1 MNASPR
7 VPRPRVLA
15 TLTVLATLSLLNAC
29 STTSSGSVYSS
40 RQTRQEQTVRLAVV
54 ESVRQVTIEGSQSPV
69 GPVAGGAIGGIAGAN
84 VGGGRGST
92 VGSILGAVAG
102 GVAGRV
108 LEERATRKD
117 GLEITVRLENGE
129 LRAITQEADEAF
141 KPGERV
147 RLLSGGGVTRVS
159 H

>member
-1 MNASPR
+1 MPISRLLLVAPAIAVVIAVSGCAS
-7 VPRPRVLA
+7 
-15 TLTVLATLSLLNAC
+15 
-29 STTSSGSVYSS
+29 TSSGNVYSTS
-40 RQTRQEQTVRLAVV
+40 QARQEQTVRLGVV
-54 ESVRQVTIEGSQSPV
+54 ESVRQVTIEGSRSPI
-69 GPVAGGAIGGIAGAN
+69 GAVAGGAVGGIGGAN

-102 GVAGRV
+102 GVAGSM
-108 LEERATRKD
+108 LEERVTRKD
-117 GLEITVRLENGE
+117 GLEITVRLEGGE
-129 LRAITQEADEAF
+129 LRAITQDADEAF

>member
-1 MNASPR
+1 MLISR
-7 VPRPRVLA
+7 
-15 TLTVLATLSLLNAC
+15 LLLVAPAIAGVIAVSGC
-29 STTSSGSVYSS
+29 ASTTSGNVYTSG
-40 RQTRQEQTVRLAVV
+40 QARQEQTVRLGVV
-54 ESVRQVTIEGSQSPV
+54 ESVRQVTIEGSRTPI
-69 GPVAGGAIGGIAGAN
+69 GAVAGGAVGGIGGAN
-84 VGGGRGST
+84 IGGGRGST

-102 GVAGRV
+102 GVAGSM
-108 LEERATRKD
+108 LEERVTRKD
-117 GLEITVRLENGE
+117 GLEITVRLEGGE

>member
-1 MNASPR
+1 MTMKRFNYI
-7 VPRPRVLA
+7 VLCTAITGAMFLSGCA
-15 TLTVLATLSLLNAC
+15 TR
-29 STTSSGSVYSS
+29 TSSGSVYSA
-40 RQTRQEQTVRLAVV
+40 QQARQEQTVRLAVV
-54 ESVRQVTIEGSQSPV
+54 ESVREVTIEADRGPV
-69 GPVAGGAIGGIAGAN
+69 GVVAGGAIGGIAGSN

-102 GVAGRV
+102 GVAGQAI
-108 LEERATRKD
+108 ERSVTQKK
-117 GLEITVRLENGE
+117 GVEITVRLENGE
-129 LRAITQEADEAF
+129 LRAITQEAGEVF

>member
-1 MNASPR
+1 MQTIPQTPGLRTLAVVTALTALS
-7 VPRPRVLA
+7 VL
-15 TLTVLATLSLLNAC
+15 SAC
-29 STTSSGSVYSS
+29 TTTSSGSVYSS

-108 LEERATRKD
+108 IEERATRKD

-129 LRAITQEADEAF
+129 LRAITQEADETF